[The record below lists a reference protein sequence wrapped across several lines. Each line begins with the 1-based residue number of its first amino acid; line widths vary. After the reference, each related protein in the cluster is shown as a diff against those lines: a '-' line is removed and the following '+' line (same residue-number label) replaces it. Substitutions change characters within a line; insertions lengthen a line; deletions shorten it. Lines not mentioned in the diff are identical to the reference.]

1 MTPDKLLYLMDE
13 MIKIDGEDL
22 MRVKPSTAPLE
33 ALLAFNSRRLARTTD
48 MLCLTIAFVADQ
60 AKKQ

>member
-1 MTPDKLLYLMDE
+1 MDE

-22 MRVKPSTAPLE
+22 MRLKPSTAPLE
-33 ALLAFNSRRLARTTD
+33 ALLAFNSRRLARTMD

-60 AKKQ
+60 ANKR

>member
-22 MRVKPSTAPLE
+22 MRLKPSTAPLE
-33 ALLAFNSRRLARTTD
+33 ALLAFNSRRMARTPRA
-48 MLCLTIAFVADQ
+48 MARYQ
-60 AKKQ
+60 KRMR